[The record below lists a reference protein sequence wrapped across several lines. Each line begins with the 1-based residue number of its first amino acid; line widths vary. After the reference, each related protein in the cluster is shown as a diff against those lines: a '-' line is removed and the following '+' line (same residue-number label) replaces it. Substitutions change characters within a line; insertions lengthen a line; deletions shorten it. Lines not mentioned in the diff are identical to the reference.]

1 MTEQTPPSGA
11 HAYAAAGVDLEA
23 ADKAITLMRGWV
35 EKTSSPEVIG
45 SLDRKSV
52 V

>member
-23 ADKAITLMRGWV
+23 ADKARNAAAN
-35 EKTSSPEVIG
+35 KSPPYRRRNFLEPI
-45 SLDRKSV
+45 DII
-52 V
+52 